1 MAVDP
6 HSLSSFEEQHL
17 SIPGSAA
24 EALRQLHAA
33 AGLQVSPG
41 MLRHVP
47 AQLQTLEVVEVGT
60 AELAE
65 PARRGPIALPG
76 LRLQDEVLADGR
88 QAGEEPQQSRVAVVQ
103 VDPHGD
109 GETETHVEAGTPVA
123 SEVVPQRILPGHRGV
138 RLPGDIERDK
148 GDVLGERVGPLGAQ
162 DEAVVQ
168 VEAQEMSA
176 HRLLMILC
184 SRHQMSVQSHTQ
196 VLGGTYGNKEG
207 LISTHF
213 I

>member
-1 MAVDP
+1 MEVDP

-24 EALRQLHAA
+24 KALCQLHAA
-33 AGLQVSPG
+33 LALQVSPS

-47 AQLQTLEVVEVGT
+47 ADLQALEVVEVGA

-65 PARRGPIALPG
+65 PARRGAIALPG

-88 QAGEEPQQSRVAVVQ
+88 QAGEEPQQSRVPVVQ

-109 GETETHVEAGTPVA
+109 GETETHVETGTPVA
-123 SEVVPQRILPGHRGV
+123 SEVVPQRILGHRGV

-148 GDVLGERVGPLGAQ
+148 GDVLGERVGLLGAL

-176 HRLLMILC
+176 HSLLMILC
-184 SRHQMSVQSHTQ
+184 SRH
-196 VLGGTYGNKEG
+196 
-207 LISTHF
+207 
-213 I
+213 